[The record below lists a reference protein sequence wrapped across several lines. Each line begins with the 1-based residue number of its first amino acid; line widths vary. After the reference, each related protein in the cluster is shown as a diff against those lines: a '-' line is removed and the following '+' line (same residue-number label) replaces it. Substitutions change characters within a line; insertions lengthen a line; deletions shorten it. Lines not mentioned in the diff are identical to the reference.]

1 MFPTVARVH
10 LKLEGETNSSK
21 YTLNAQQ
28 QEQSNKHVEMQVKR
42 DYSGIISW

>member
-10 LKLEGETNSSK
+10 LKLEVETNSSK

-28 QEQSNKHVEMQVKR
+28 QEQSDKNVEMHVNR
-42 DYSGIISW
+42 DYSGIISR

>member
-10 LKLEGETNSSK
+10 LKLEVETNSSE

-28 QEQSNKHVEMQVKR
+28 QEQSEKHVEI
-42 DYSGIISW
+42 DASEA